1 MTRINYHF
9 FCLIFGIFFIA
20 NSSIAQTVNFDET
33 WKEFLEN
40 NKISNMSALDK
51 PNKYDD
57 SLNYLKYLLMNT
69 NSSLCQSEVAE
80 AERLITEIQEADP
93 NAFKLVPGFAEKL
106 KDLDTKIKAYHTM
119 DAIWQRFLQNNTVDL
134 KELDAVKGAKTMCEK
149 KTLAK
154 YSYMMAYQNYC
165 NGNIAVAK
173 NIIETRTLR
182 LAERT
187 SLRVEDVEGL
197 APELAKMKKLFQN
210 ITKLQTNW
218 KSYLK
223 TGVSPGFDTELPLF
237 PCNPIPNMKEWILK
251 GAVDVCNSGP
261 MMLEKIKDLQ
271 SESGVTL
278 DKDISKKIK
287 ELEAAIEQ
295 NDDKLAVL
303 DKAWKAFIPDNEV
316 KKEYRKY
323 GFEYCTKEPLIR
335 AYIMEGFA
343 NMCGNAEEMLEKID
357 ALQKSDAT
365 SISEV
370 TKNKIEDLSD
380 ARLQY
385 QYDEG
390 EINKI
395 WNKFKAQ
402 DDMLEDYELAAYYC
416 DHIYDVKS
424 WLIQGLS
431 GTCQEGIPY
440 LEKIDEV
447 KKNLEFEFAQDIR
460 CRVEKLRARVWDCRY
475 ESLKKL
481 AMVQAESNSDSLEV
495 VLAGLMK
502 EYGLEERPEVCL
514 EK

>member
-1 MTRINYHF
+1 MTRINYRF
-9 FCLIFGIFFIA
+9 FYLFFGVFFIA
-20 NSSIAQTVNFDET
+20 TNSFAQTVNFDET

-51 PNKYDD
+51 PSKYDD

-69 NSSLCQSEVAE
+69 NSSLCQSEVEE
-80 AERLITEIQEADP
+80 AEELITEIQQADP

-106 KDLDTKIKAYHTM
+106 KDLDTKIKAYHSM
-119 DAIWQRFLQNNTVDL
+119 DAIWQRFLQTNTVDL
-134 KELDAVKGAKTMCEK
+134 KELEAVKGAKTMCEK

-154 YSYMMAYQNYC
+154 YSYMTAYQNYC

-210 ITKLQTNW
+210 ITKLQTSW

-223 TGVSPGFDTELPLF
+223 TGVSPGFDTELPIF
-237 PCNPIPNMKEWILK
+237 PCNPIPNMKEWVLK
-251 GAVDVCNSGP
+251 GAADVCNAGP

-271 SESGVTL
+271 TESGVTL
-278 DKDISKKIK
+278 DRELAKKVK
-287 ELEAAIEQ
+287 ELEAGIGQ
-295 NDDKLAVL
+295 NESKLAVL

-323 GFEYCTKEPLIR
+323 GFEYCNKEPLVR

-343 NMCGNAEEMLEKID
+343 NMCGNAEEMLQKIED
-357 ALQKSDAT
+357 LQKSEPIT
-365 SISEV
+365 LSEV
-370 TKNKIEDLSD
+370 TKNKIEDLAD

-390 EINKI
+390 EINKL
-395 WNKFKAQ
+395 WNKFVQQGDTLIQ
-402 DDMLEDYELAAYYC
+402 DYHLADYYC

-431 GTCQEGIPY
+431 GSCQEGIPY

-460 CRVEKLRARVWDCRY
+460 CRVEKLRVRVWDCRY

-481 AMVQAESNSDSLEV
+481 AIVQAESDSFEV